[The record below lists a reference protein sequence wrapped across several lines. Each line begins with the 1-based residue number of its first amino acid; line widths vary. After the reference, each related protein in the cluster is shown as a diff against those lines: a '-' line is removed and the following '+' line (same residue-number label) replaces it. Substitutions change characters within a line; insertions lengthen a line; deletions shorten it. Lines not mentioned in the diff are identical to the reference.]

1 MVAIGVLDS
10 YSESWYN
17 EHKIQLR
24 LLRIVT
30 NEFERSSL
38 NVRSIWINTV
48 LVLNTTWITVSHS
61 SSSLGCLSLKLYLDK
76 HSELGGYRLPSLH
89 HPVVIRWLYGLTAVQ
104 LRMVQ
109 GASVAPRQNLQHK
122 HLCELPQLLI
132 FSVGSATDEVI
143 LFFHIYECCD
153 LWILCLHYFLNQ

>member
-1 MVAIGVLDS
+1 MVAIGVLNS

-17 EHKIQLR
+17 EHEIQLR
-24 LLRIVT
+24 ILI
-30 NEFERSSL
+30 L
-38 NVRSIWINTV
+38 NVRSIWIN
-48 LVLNTTWITVSHS
+48 VLNTTWMTVSHS
-61 SSSLGCLSLKLYLDK
+61 SSSLGCLSLRLYLDK
-76 HSELGGYRLPSLH
+76 HYLIHSELCGYRLPSLH